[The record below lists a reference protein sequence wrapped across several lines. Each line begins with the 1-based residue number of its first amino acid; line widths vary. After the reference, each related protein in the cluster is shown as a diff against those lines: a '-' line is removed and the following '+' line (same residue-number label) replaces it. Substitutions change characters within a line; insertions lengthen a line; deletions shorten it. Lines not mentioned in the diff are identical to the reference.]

1 MQTTKCNNCGFEI
14 GMKTPKCVNCGEPIG
29 MKVPETGGL
38 WRKLIFI
45 LIAISIVRTLLK
57 FFGQ

>member
-14 GMKTPKCVNCGEPIG
+14 GMKTPKCINCGGPIG

-57 FFGQ
+57 FFAQ

>member
-1 MQTTKCNNCGFEI
+1 METSKCKNCGFEI

-29 MKVPETGGL
+29 MKIPEAGGL
-38 WRKLIFI
+38 WKKLIFI

>member
-14 GMKTPKCVNCGEPIG
+14 GMKTPKCINCGGPID

-57 FFGQ
+57 FFAQ

>member
-14 GMKTPKCVNCGEPIG
+14 GMKTPKCINCGGPIG

-45 LIAISIVRTLLK
+45 LIAISTVRTLLK
-57 FFGQ
+57 FFAQ